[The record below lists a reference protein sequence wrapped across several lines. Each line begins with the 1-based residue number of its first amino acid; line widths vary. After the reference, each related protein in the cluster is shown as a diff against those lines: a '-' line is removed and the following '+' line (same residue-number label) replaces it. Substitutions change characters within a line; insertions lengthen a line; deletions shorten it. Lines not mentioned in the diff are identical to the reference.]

1 MRKEIEKLEEIDA
14 LATLVTAV
22 SMIVLV
28 AHIILFGVA
37 SALGYAKEVEMFVFG
52 GSIST
57 VIIWFVVMGFASYE
71 LAKIKKSL
79 RG

>member
-1 MRKEIEKLEEIDA
+1 MRKEVEKLEDID
-14 LATLVTAV
+14 TLVTLV
-22 SMIVLV
+22 TTISIIVLI

-37 SALGYAKEVEMFVFG
+37 SVVGYAKEVKMFVFG

-57 VIIWFVVMGFASYE
+57 VIIWFAVMGFASYE

-79 RG
+79 RW